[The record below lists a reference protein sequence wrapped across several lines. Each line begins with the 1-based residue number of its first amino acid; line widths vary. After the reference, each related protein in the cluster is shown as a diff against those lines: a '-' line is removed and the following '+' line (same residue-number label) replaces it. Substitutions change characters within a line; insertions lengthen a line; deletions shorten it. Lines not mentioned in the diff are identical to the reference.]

1 VAHRAHI
8 SGDPHTIAEAQRRV
22 PMEHDLDSSGC
33 RYSSSETAA
42 KMMRGR
48 QWRQPAGEDGA
59 GDDGVIPRCHNVKV
73 MSSESELQ
81 GS

>member
-1 VAHRAHI
+1 
-8 SGDPHTIAEAQRRV
+8 
-22 PMEHDLDSSGC
+22 
-33 RYSSSETAA
+33 
-42 KMMRGR
+42 MMRGH